1 MALLSE
7 IRTGLANNLSSITGL
22 RTAAVMP
29 DNPSPP
35 IAIVQPDSINFDDTF
50 QRGMQTYTFTVIVLV
65 GRVAERSAQNAIDAF
80 CSSTG
85 TSSIKLAIER
95 DKTLAGKVYDLRVTN
110 LRAYASIA
118 VGEVNYLAA
127 EFSVLCYAD

>member
-7 IRTGLANNLSSITGL
+7 LRTGIATNLATISGL
-22 RTAAVMP
+22 RTTAVMP
-29 DNPSPP
+29 DNPNPP
-35 IAIVQPDSINFDDTF
+35 IAIIQPDSINFDNTF

-85 TSSIKLAIER
+85 SSSIKRAIES
-95 DKTLAGKVYDLRVTN
+95 DKTLGGKAFDLRVTDM
-110 LRAYASIA
+110 RAYASIA

-127 EFSVLCYAD
+127 EFIVLCYAD

>member
-7 IRTGLANNLSSITGL
+7 LRTGIATNLATISGL

-35 IAIVQPDSINFDDTF
+35 IAIIQPDSINFDDTF

-85 TSSIKLAIER
+85 ASSIKRAIES
-95 DKTLAGKVYDLRVTN
+95 DKTLDGKAFDLRVTDM
-110 LRAYASIA
+110 RSYASIA

-127 EFSVLCYAD
+127 EFIVLCYAD